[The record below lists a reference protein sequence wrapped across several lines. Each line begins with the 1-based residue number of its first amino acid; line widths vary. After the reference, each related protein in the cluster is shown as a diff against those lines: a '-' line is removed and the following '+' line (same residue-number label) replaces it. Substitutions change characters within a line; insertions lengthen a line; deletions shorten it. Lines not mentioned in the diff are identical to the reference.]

1 MANVILS
8 MNRNEVFYQA
18 VANTYLNSV
27 NMNMFTFNKT
37 EYVYNSY
44 DNANMFYKT
53 ITERV
58 FLETVKLEVMVS
70 LVDQRTVTFPEESAN
85 VTISHQENLYISDT
99 EDNYVQVAASDMEV
113 MFTQGRDVLTKGKYD
128 LINQEALYTANVHPH
143 IHASN
148 MEILIVFPVR
158 RRPIYHPS

>member
-58 FLETVKLEVMVS
+58 FLETVKLEIS
-70 LVDQRTVTFPEESAN
+70 TSA
-85 VTISHQENLYISDT
+85 
-99 EDNYVQVAASDMEV
+99 
-113 MFTQGRDVLTKGKYD
+113 
-128 LINQEALYTANVHPH
+128 
-143 IHASN
+143 
-148 MEILIVFPVR
+148 
-158 RRPIYHPS
+158 PS